1 MCTKINEERE
11 EKRRKRFRMHE
22 TISTRYQS
30 TETRPSTRWVA
41 LSRFFPTQ
49 PGTTTTS
56 NSIAAAALPDRTSV
70 PAVGRAGSFTA
81 GPPRSR
87 RSLLRA
93 AAPLSSRTG
102 RACPLHLWDSSFI
115 KSRVKSHLSF
125 SPLESMHQTIIE

>member
-1 MCTKINEERE
+1 MRRERKRGGNGFACT
-11 EKRRKRFRMHE
+11 KRFRHD
-22 TISTRYQS
+22 IQS

-70 PAVGRAGSFTA
+70 PAVGRAGPFTA

-87 RSLLRA
+87 RSLLRAAAA

-115 KSRVKSHLSF
+115 RSRVKSHLSF